1 MTQLTA
7 HRYALSLYRVMLE
20 RRCCT
25 KEQTYKSSRCC
36 IALCLNPAYPL
47 NCHTGKILILSSSST
62 AETTQSSLTSCVTTP
77 LNTRFSL
84 HLQRI
89 NELDQRLSVELEKI
103 RSEII
108 TSGNRELGHWDM
120 AEYRIN
126 ANRELIEHRT
136 RRFSDELKRVTAELS
151 ADILEVKGF
160 LAKTT
165 EFRIRDHGE

>member
-1 MTQLTA
+1 MNDITPLIYGVLGGMATVATTA
-7 HRYALSLYRVMLE
+7 
-20 RRCCT
+20 
-25 KEQTYKSSRCC
+25 
-36 IALCLNPAYPL
+36 IAVANW
-47 NCHTGKILILSSSST
+47 
-62 AETTQSSLTSCVTTP
+62 

-84 HLQRI
+84 QMQRI
-89 NELDQRLSVELEKI
+89 NELDHRLSVELEKI

-136 RRFSDELKRVTAELS
+136 RRFSDELKRVTSELS

-165 EFRIRDHGE
+165 EFRIRGHGE